1 MLCPLA
7 YSRANLL
14 IDPSLQL
21 ATCVY
26 PIGCWSG
33 LRLFRSRPWELR
45 ANVRTTPNG
54 AVGNIVPICQLPVT
68 VGPRAQKNANEEN
81 SRKNAKERV
90 GWTLACLLALLF
102 TFQYCPSIIGAH
114 GSSRTEHMIRQ
125 ELMQDLSSNAGNALR
140 NRRCNGKDYA
150 EAGVTQFANW
160 AGRRQK
166 WSLWLSGMQW
176 WARADP
182 FCIIS
187 K

>member
-1 MLCPLA
+1 MLCPFA
-7 YSRANLL
+7 YSRAKLL
-14 IDPSLQL
+14 IDPSLRDSDSQQVDTL
-21 ATCVY
+21 
-26 PIGCWSG
+26 
-33 LRLFRSRPWELR
+33 L
-45 ANVRTTPNG
+45 
-54 AVGNIVPICQLPVT
+54 AVGPAYGSFGRGRGNCGRTCAQRRMAPSAILSQFVSFRLQSAPARRKTLT
-68 VGPRAQKNANEEN
+68 RRTHGRTRKKGLVGR
-81 SRKNAKERV
+81 
-90 GWTLACLLALLF
+90 LLALLF